1 MAAILIIV
9 FGIGLMIGMPVAIT
23 MGLSGMVA
31 VLVDGRFPGLV
42 IPQYLFNGIS
52 SFPLMAVPFFILAA
66 EIMTASGLTK
76 SLLRFANDLVGHIR
90 GGLGHVNV
98 MVSMLFAGISGSA
111 LADAAGP
118 SAIVMRMMRK
128 TGYSPAYAGAMSA
141 ATATI
146 GPIIPPSILMVVY
159 AISDSRV
166 TVAGLFL
173 AGIVPGILLGL
184 ALMGVNHWISIK
196 RGYVFRSE
204 RPSLLGLAKSFWSAL
219 PALLLP
225 FIIIGGILGGIF
237 TPTEAA
243 AVAAAYALC
252 VGLFITRG
260 LKWRNLLPLF
270 VKSGVVTAAVLLIVS
285 MASIFSWLLTIL
297 QIPQTIATSIANMT
311 DSPSVVVIMLAVFV
325 LLCGLV
331 IDTLPALIIL
341 VPVLGPVGDQFGLD
355 PMYFAIMI
363 VLNLT
368 IGMITP
374 PVGPVLFVVS
384 TIGRVRLETL
394 SKAIVPL
401 LLAELFV
408 LALVIAF
415 PAISITVPKLF
426 GITH

>member
-1 MAAILIIV
+1 MAAILLISFAVGLIV
-9 FGIGLMIGMPVAIT
+9 GLPVAIT
-23 MGLSGMVA
+23 MGISGLTA
-31 VLVDGRFPGLV
+31 VLIDGRFPPLIV
-42 IPQYLFNGIS
+42 PQYLFNGIS

-66 EIMTASGLTK
+66 EIMTASGLTG

-98 MVSMLFAGISGSA
+98 LVSMLFAGISGSA

-128 TGYSPAYAGAMSA
+128 AGYSPDYAGALSA

-173 AGIVPGILLGL
+173 AGVVPGILLGI
-184 ALMGVNHWISIK
+184 ALMIVNHWISIQ
-196 RGYVFRSE
+196 RGYLFRSQ
-204 RPSLLGLAKSFWSAL
+204 RPTLTHLVKSFWSAL

-243 AVAAAYALC
+243 AVAAAYALAI
-252 VGLFITRG
+252 GLFVTRG
-260 LKWRNLLPLF
+260 LKFQDILPVF
-270 VKSGVVTAAVLLIVS
+270 IKSGVVTAAVLLIVS

-297 QIPQTIATSIANMT
+297 QIPQTIVTMISSMT
-311 DSPSVVVIMLAVFV
+311 GSPSVVVILLAVFV
-325 LLCGLV
+325 LICGLV

-341 VPVLGPVGDQFGLD
+341 VPVLGPLSDQFGLN

-384 TIGRVRLETL
+384 TVGRIRLETL
-394 SKAIVPL
+394 SRTIVPFL
-401 LLAELFV
+401 MAELFV

-415 PAISITVPKLF
+415 PIISTALPKLV

>member
-66 EIMTASGLTK
+66 EIMTASGLTT

-270 VKSGVVTAAVLLIVS
+270 VRSGVVTAAVLLIVS

-394 SKAIVPL
+394 SKAIFPL

>member
-1 MAAILIIV
+1 
-9 FGIGLMIGMPVAIT
+9 
-23 MGLSGMVA
+23 
-31 VLVDGRFPGLV
+31 
-42 IPQYLFNGIS
+42 
-52 SFPLMAVPFFILAA
+52 
-66 EIMTASGLTK
+66 MTASGLTG

-98 MVSMLFAGISGSA
+98 LVSMLFAGISGSA

-128 TGYSPAYAGAMSA
+128 AGYSPDYAGAISA
-141 ATATI
+141 ASATI

-173 AGIVPGILLGL
+173 AGVVPGILLGI
-184 ALMGVNHWISIK
+184 ALMIVNHWISIR
-196 RGYVFRSE
+196 RGYLFRSE
-204 RPSLLGLAKSFWSAL
+204 RPTLTHLIKSFWSAL

-243 AVAAAYALC
+243 AVAVAYAL
-252 VGLFITRG
+252 VIGLFVTRG
-260 LKWRNLLPLF
+260 LKWQDILPVF
-270 VKSGVVTAAVLLIVS
+270 TKSGVVTAAVLLIVS

-297 QIPQTIATSIANMT
+297 QIPQSIAAMIGSMT
-311 DSPSVVVIMLAVFV
+311 ASPSVVVVLLAMFV
-325 LLCGLV
+325 LICGLV

-341 VPVLGPVGDQFGLD
+341 VPVLAPIAAQFGID
-355 PMYFAIMI
+355 PLHFAVML

-368 IGMITP
+368 IGMVTP

-384 TIGRVRLETL
+384 TVGRIRLEML
-394 SKAIVPL
+394 AKAIVPL
-401 LLAELFV
+401 LMVELLV
-408 LALVIAF
+408 LAIVIAF
-415 PAISITVPKLF
+415 PAISTFVPRLLGF
-426 GITH
+426 DH

>member
-1 MAAILIIV
+1 MTVILVGV
-9 FGIGLMIGMPVAIT
+9 FGLGLAVGLPVSIT
-23 MGLSGMVA
+23 MGLSGLAA
-31 VLVDGRFPGLV
+31 VLLDGRFPALV
-42 IPQYLFNGIS
+42 VPQYLYNGIN
-52 SFPLMAVPFFILAA
+52 SFPLMAIPFFILAA
-66 EIMTASGLTK
+66 EIMTAAGMTAT
-76 SLLRFANDLVGHIR
+76 LLRFANDLVGHIR

-98 MVSMLFAGISGSA
+98 LVSMLFAGISGSA

-118 SAIVMRMMRK
+118 SAIVMRMMKRA
-128 TGYSPAYAGAMSA
+128 GYDAAYSGALSA

-173 AGIVPGILLGL
+173 AGVVPGIMLGVG
-184 ALMGVNHWISIK
+184 LMAANHWISYK

-204 RPSLLGLAKSFWSAL
+204 RPALLEIIRSFWKAV

-243 AVAAAYALC
+243 AVACAYGLV
-252 VGLFITRG
+252 VGLMVKPG
-260 LKWRNLLPLF
+260 LKLRDLPDVF
-270 VKSGVVTAAVLLIVS
+270 VRSGVVTAAVLLIVS

-297 QIPQTIATSIANMT
+297 QIPQSIALAIGGVT
-311 DSPSVVVIMLAVFV
+311 TSPGLVLVIVAVFV

-341 VPVLGPVGDQFGLD
+341 VPVLGPLVDQFGLN
-355 PMYFAIMI
+355 PMHFAIMI

-374 PVGPVLFVVS
+374 PVGPVLFVIS
-384 TIGRVRLETL
+384 TIGRIRLETL
-394 SKAIVPL
+394 SRAVVPL
-401 LLAELFV
+401 LIVELVV

-415 PAISITVPKLF
+415 PALSTFVPEMF
-426 GITH
+426 GLTH

>member
-1 MAAILIIV
+1 MAAILIIT
-9 FGIGLMIGMPVAIT
+9 FAIGLIVGLPVAIT
-23 MGLSGMVA
+23 MGISGLTA
-31 VLVDGRFPGLV
+31 VLIDGRFPPLIV
-42 IPQYLFNGIS
+42 PQYLFNGIS

-66 EIMTASGLTK
+66 EIMTASGLTA

-98 MVSMLFAGISGSA
+98 LVSMLFAGISGSA

-118 SAIVMRMMRK
+118 SAIVMRMMRRA
-128 TGYSPAYAGAMSA
+128 GYSPDYAGAISA

-146 GPIIPPSILMVVY
+146 GPIIPPSILMVIY

-173 AGIVPGILLGL
+173 AGVVPGILLGI
-184 ALMGVNHWISIK
+184 ALMIVNHWISIR
-196 RGYVFRSE
+196 RGYLFRSE
-204 RPSLLGLAKSFWSAL
+204 RPTFVELVKSFWRAM

-243 AVAAAYALC
+243 AVAVAYALII
-252 VGLFITRG
+252 GLFGTRR
-260 LKWRNLLPLF
+260 LKWQDILPVF

-297 QIPQTIATSIANMT
+297 QIPQTIAATIGSMTS
-311 DSPSVVVIMLAVFV
+311 SPSGVVILLAVFV
-325 LLCGLV
+325 LICGLV

-341 VPVLGPVGDQFGLD
+341 VPVLGPLSDQFGLN

-368 IGMITP
+368 IGMVTP
-374 PVGPVLFVVS
+374 PVGPVLFVIS
-384 TIGRVRLETL
+384 TVGRIRLETL
-394 SKAIVPL
+394 SRTIVPL
-401 LLAELFV
+401 LMAELFV

-415 PAISITVPKLF
+415 PILSTALPKLF
-426 GITH
+426 GLTH

>member
-1 MAAILIIV
+1 MAAVMLIV
-9 FGIGLMIGMPVAIT
+9 FAVGLMVGLPVAIV
-23 MGLSGMVA
+23 MGISGLTA
-31 VLVDGRFPGLV
+31 VLVDGRFPALV
-42 IPQYLFNGIS
+42 VPQYLFNGIS
-52 SFPLMAVPFFILAA
+52 SFPLMAVPFFILTA
-66 EIMTASGLTK
+66 EIMTASGLTT

-98 MVSMLFAGISGSA
+98 LVSMLFAGISGSA

-128 TGYSPAYAGAMSA
+128 AGYSPAYSGALSA

-159 AISDSRV
+159 AMSDSRV

-173 AGIVPGILLGL
+173 AGVVPGILLGL
-184 ALMGVNHWISIK
+184 ALMGMNHWISIRK
-196 RGYVFRSE
+196 GYVFRSE
-204 RPSLLGLAKSFWSAL
+204 RPSLGGLVKSFWSAL

-243 AVAAAYALC
+243 AVAAAYAL
-252 VGLFITRG
+252 FIGFFVTRG
-260 LKWRNLLPLF
+260 LKWRDILPIF
-270 VKSGVVTAAVLLIVS
+270 SKSGVVTAAVLLIVS
-285 MASIFSWLLTIL
+285 MASIFSWLLTVL
-297 QIPQTIATSIANMT
+297 QIPQSIAAAIGGMT
-311 DSPSVVVIMLAVFV
+311 DSPAVVVVMLAVFV
-325 LLCGLV
+325 LMCGLV

-341 VPVLGPVGDQFGLD
+341 VPVLGPIGDQFGLD

-384 TIGRVRLETL
+384 TVGRVRLETL
-394 SKAIVPL
+394 SKAVVPL
-401 LLAELFV
+401 LMAELCV

-415 PAISITVPKLF
+415 PALSTTLPKLF
-426 GITH
+426 GLTH

>member
-1 MAAILIIV
+1 MTAILLIAFAVGLI
-9 FGIGLMIGMPVAIT
+9 IGLPVAIT
-23 MGLSGMVA
+23 MGISGLTA
-31 VLVDGRFPGLV
+31 VLADGRFPALV
-42 IPQYLFNGIS
+42 VPQYLFNGIS

-66 EIMTASGLTK
+66 EIMTASGLTT

-98 MVSMLFAGISGSA
+98 LVSMLFAGISGSA

-118 SAIVMRMMRK
+118 SAIVMRLMRK
-128 TGYSPAYAGAMSA
+128 TGYDAAYSGAISA

-173 AGIVPGILLGL
+173 AGVVPGILLGL
-184 ALMGVNHWISIK
+184 ALMGMNHWISI
-196 RGYVFRSE
+196 RHGYLFRSQ
-204 RPSLLGLAKSFWSAL
+204 RPSLIGLAKSFWGAL

-243 AVAAAYALC
+243 AVAAAYALFI
-252 VGLFITRG
+252 GLFVTRG
-260 LKWRNLLPLF
+260 LRWQAILPVF
-270 VKSGVVTAAVLLIVS
+270 IKSGVVTAAVLLIVS

-297 QIPQTIATSIANMT
+297 QIPQTIAAAISGMT
-311 DSPSVVVIMLAVFV
+311 KSPSVVVILLAVFV
-325 LLCGLV
+325 LICGLV

-341 VPVLGPVGDQFGLD
+341 VPVLGPIGDQFGLD

-368 IGMITP
+368 IGMVTP

-384 TIGRVRLETL
+384 TVGRIRLETL
-394 SKAIVPL
+394 SRSIVPL

-415 PAISITVPKLF
+415 PAISTTVPRLF

>member
-66 EIMTASGLTK
+66 EIMTASGLTT

-204 RPSLLGLAKSFWSAL
+204 RPSLLGLVKSFWSAL

-270 VKSGVVTAAVLLIVS
+270 AKSGVVTAAVLLIVS

-297 QIPQTIATSIANMT
+297 QIPQTIATWIGNMT
-311 DSPSVVVIMLAVFV
+311 DSPSVVVIMLAIFV
-325 LLCGLV
+325 LMCGLV

-401 LLAELFV
+401 LLVEVFV
-408 LALVIAF
+408 LALVIAI

>member
-1 MAAILIIV
+1 MAVILIIT
-9 FGIGLMIGMPVAIT
+9 FAIGLIVGLPVAIT
-23 MGLSGMVA
+23 MGISGLTA
-31 VLVDGRFPGLV
+31 VLIDGRFPPLIV
-42 IPQYLFNGIS
+42 PQYLFNGIS

-66 EIMTASGLTK
+66 EIMTASGLTA

-98 MVSMLFAGISGSA
+98 LVSMLFAGISGSA

-118 SAIVMRMMRK
+118 SAIVMRMMRRA
-128 TGYSPAYAGAMSA
+128 GYSPDYAGAISA

-146 GPIIPPSILMVVY
+146 GPIIPPSILMVIY

-173 AGIVPGILLGL
+173 AGVVPGILLGI
-184 ALMGVNHWISIK
+184 ALMIMNHWISIR
-196 RGYVFRSE
+196 RGYLFRSE
-204 RPSLLGLAKSFWSAL
+204 RPPLMHLVKSFWSAT

-225 FIIIGGILGGIF
+225 IIIIGGILGGIF

-243 AVAAAYALC
+243 AVAVAYALII
-252 VGLFITRG
+252 GLFVTRG
-260 LKWRNLLPLF
+260 LKWRDILPVF
-270 VKSGVVTAAVLLIVS
+270 IKSGVVTAAVLLIVS
-285 MASIFSWLLTIL
+285 MASIFSWILTIL
-297 QIPQTIATSIANMT
+297 QIPQTIAATIGSMT
-311 DSPSVVVIMLAVFV
+311 TSPSVVVILLAVFV
-325 LLCGLV
+325 LICGLV

-341 VPVLGPVGDQFGLD
+341 VPVLGPLSDQFGLN

-384 TIGRVRLETL
+384 TVGRVRLETL
-394 SKAIVPL
+394 SRTIVPFL
-401 LLAELFV
+401 IAELFI

-415 PAISITVPKLF
+415 PILSTALPKLL
-426 GITH
+426 GLTH

>member
-1 MAAILIIV
+1 MAAILLIAFAVGLI
-9 FGIGLMIGMPVAIT
+9 IGLPVAIT
-23 MGLSGMVA
+23 MGISGLTA
-31 VLVDGRFPGLV
+31 VLVDGRFPALV
-42 IPQYLFNGIS
+42 VPQYLFNGIS

-66 EIMTASGLTK
+66 EIMTASGLTT

-98 MVSMLFAGISGSA
+98 LVSMLFAGISGSA

-118 SAIVMRMMRK
+118 GAIVMRMMRK
-128 TGYSPAYAGAMSA
+128 AGYSAAYSGAISA

-184 ALMGVNHWISIK
+184 ALMGMNHWISIR
-196 RGYVFRSE
+196 RGYLFRSE
-204 RPSLLGLAKSFWSAL
+204 RPPLLGLVKSFWRAL

-243 AVAAAYALC
+243 AVAAAYALLIGIF
-252 VGLFITRG
+252 VTRG
-260 LKWRNLLPLF
+260 LKWRGILPVF
-270 VKSGVVTAAVLLIVS
+270 IKSGVVTAAVLLIVS

-297 QIPQTIATSIANMT
+297 QIPQTIAAAISNMT
-311 DSPSVVVIMLAVFV
+311 NSPSVVVILLAVFV
-325 LLCGLV
+325 LICGLV

-368 IGMITP
+368 IGMVTP

-384 TIGRVRLETL
+384 TIGRIRIETL
-394 SKAIVPL
+394 SRTIVPL
-401 LLAELFV
+401 LLAELLV
-408 LALVIAF
+408 LAIVIAF
-415 PAISITVPKLF
+415 PAVSTTVPRLF

>member
-1 MAAILIIV
+1 
-9 FGIGLMIGMPVAIT
+9 
-23 MGLSGMVA
+23 
-31 VLVDGRFPGLV
+31 
-42 IPQYLFNGIS
+42 
-52 SFPLMAVPFFILAA
+52 MAVPFFILAA
-66 EIMTASGLTK
+66 EIMTASGLTS

-196 RGYVFRSE
+196 RGYVFRSD

-270 VKSGVVTAAVLLIVS
+270 TKSGVVTAAVLLIVS

-297 QIPQTIATSIANMT
+297 QIPQTIATWIGNIT
-311 DSPSVVVIMLAVFV
+311 NSPSVVVIMLAIFV
-325 LLCGLV
+325 LMCGLV

-408 LALVIAF
+408 LALVIAI

>member
-1 MAAILIIV
+1 MAAILMIV
-9 FGIGLMIGMPVAIT
+9 FGICLMIGMPVAIT
-23 MGLSGMVA
+23 MGVSGMVA
-31 VLVDGRFPGLV
+31 VMVDGRFPGLV

-141 ATATI
+141 ASATI

-270 VKSGVVTAAVLLIVS
+270 VRSGVVTAAVLLIVS

-297 QIPQTIATSIANMT
+297 QIPQTIATSIGNMT

-341 VPVLGPVGDQFGLD
+341 VPVLGPVGDHFGLD

-384 TIGRVRLETL
+384 TIGRIRLETL

-401 LLAELFV
+401 LFAELLV

>member
-1 MAAILIIV
+1 MAAILLVTFAVGLIV
-9 FGIGLMIGMPVAIT
+9 GLPVAIA
-23 MGLSGMVA
+23 MGISGLTA
-31 VLVDGRFPGLV
+31 VLIDGRFPPLV
-42 IPQYLFNGIS
+42 VPQYLFNGIS

-66 EIMTASGLTK
+66 EIMTASGLTG

-98 MVSMLFAGISGSA
+98 LVSMLFAGISGSA

-128 TGYSPAYAGAMSA
+128 AGYSPAYAGAISA
-141 ATATI
+141 ASATI

-173 AGIVPGILLGL
+173 AGVVPGILLGI
-184 ALMGVNHWISIK
+184 ALMIVNHWISIR
-196 RGYVFRSE
+196 RGYLFRSE
-204 RPSLLGLAKSFWSAL
+204 RPTLTHMIKSCWSAL

-243 AVAAAYALC
+243 AVAVAYAL
-252 VGLFITRG
+252 VIGLFVTRG
-260 LKWRNLLPLF
+260 LKWQDILPVF
-270 VKSGVVTAAVLLIVS
+270 TKSGVVTAAVLLIVS

-297 QIPQTIATSIANMT
+297 QIPQSIAAMIGSMT
-311 DSPSVVVIMLAVFV
+311 TNPSVVVVLLAVFV
-325 LLCGLV
+325 LICGLV

-341 VPVLGPVGDQFGLD
+341 VPVLGPLGDQFGLD

-384 TIGRVRLETL
+384 TVGRIRLERL
-394 SKAIVPL
+394 SRAIVPL
-401 LLAELFV
+401 LIAELLV

-415 PAISITVPKLF
+415 PIISTALPKLL
-426 GITH
+426 GLTH

>member
-9 FGIGLMIGMPVAIT
+9 FGLGLMIGMPVAIT

-66 EIMTASGLTK
+66 EIMTASGLTT

-260 LKWRNLLPLF
+260 LKWKNLLPLF
-270 VKSGVVTAAVLLIVS
+270 VRSGVVTAAVLLIVS

-368 IGMITP
+368 IGMVTP

>member
-1 MAAILIIV
+1 MAAILIIT
-9 FGIGLMIGMPVAIT
+9 FAIGLIVGLPVAIT
-23 MGLSGMVA
+23 MGISGLTA
-31 VLVDGRFPGLV
+31 VLIDGRFPALIV
-42 IPQYLFNGIS
+42 PQYLFNGIS

-66 EIMTASGLTK
+66 EIMTASGLTG

-98 MVSMLFAGISGSA
+98 LVSMLFAGISGSA

-128 TGYSPAYAGAMSA
+128 AGYSPAYAGAISA

-173 AGIVPGILLGL
+173 AGVVPGILLGI
-184 ALMGVNHWISIK
+184 ALMMVNHWISIR
-196 RGYVFRSE
+196 RGYLFSSK
-204 RPSLLGLAKSFWSAL
+204 RPTLMHLVRSFWSAL

-243 AVAAAYALC
+243 AVAAAYAL
-252 VGLFITRG
+252 VIGLFGTRR
-260 LKWRNLLPLF
+260 LKWRDILPVF
-270 VKSGVVTAAVLLIVS
+270 IKSGVVTAAVLLIVS

-297 QIPQTIATSIANMT
+297 QIPQTIAATISSMT
-311 DSPSVVVIMLAVFV
+311 TSPSVVVILIAVFV

-341 VPVLGPVGDQFGLD
+341 VPVLGPLSDQFGLN

-368 IGMITP
+368 IGMVTP
-374 PVGPVLFVVS
+374 PVGPVLFVIS
-384 TIGRVRLETL
+384 TVGRVRLETL
-394 SKAIVPL
+394 SRAIVPL
-401 LLAELFV
+401 LMAELFV

-415 PAISITVPKLF
+415 PIISTALPRLL